1 MNNSNIKQQI
11 NKKYSQNKRLT
22 GNYGINNTN
31 SLIKVNK
38 TNNKMNNKMNTRYI
52 KNHKIAN
59 SHTYSS
65 YMTPTNIN
73 TTKLSST
80 KSVKRVFELVDYP
93 TMGDVYGN
101 YSGSSPGQAA
111 KKMFNYLAKKTSF
124 KVNDNKKSSNTKN
137 AIIFSLREKGVN
149 SSKKYEY
156 LGTRTKLIKPTVI
169 TYPTGKKVEFKYKT
183 LVTKHKK
190 TLNSMKGGS
199 EPHPVHHHET
209 IHAHNTV
216 QNHSLKHIHRSIL
229 HNSKFDHHVHNVP
242 IKSILTHYGQTN
254 NSTTGGYKKRGNKK

>member
-124 KVNDNKKSSNTKN
+124 NDNKKSSNTKN

-190 TLNSMKGGS
+190 TLNSMKGGN
-199 EPHPVHHHET
+199 HPVIT
-209 IHAHNTV
+209 IHSNNTPM
-216 QNHSLKHIHRSIL
+216 NNNMKSIL
-229 HNSKFDHHVHNVP
+229 NQAKLHSNYDHHVQNV
-242 IKSILTHYGQTN
+242 KLNTLQSYQRKL
-254 NSTTGGYKKRGNKK
+254 

>member
-1 MNNSNIKQQI
+1 MNVVKMNNSNIKQQI
-11 NKKYSQNKRLT
+11 NKTHSQNKRLT
-22 GNYGINNTN
+22 GNYRINNKSYKTN

-38 TNNKMNNKMNTRYI
+38 KMNTRYI
-52 KNHKIAN
+52 KSHKIAN

-73 TTKLSST
+73 TKKLSST

-93 TMGDVYGN
+93 AMGDVYGN
-101 YSGSSPGQAA
+101 YGGSSPGQAA

-124 KVNDNKKSSNTKN
+124 KVNGNKTTSNIKN

-149 SSKKYEY
+149 SPMKYEY

-190 TLNSMKGGS
+190 TLNSMKGGN
-199 EPHPVHHHET
+199 HPIIT
-209 IHAHNTV
+209 IHSHHTPMN
-216 QNHSLKHIHRSIL
+216 NHMKSIL
-229 HNSKFDHHVHNVP
+229 NQAKLHSSYDHHVQNV
-242 IKSILTHYGQTN
+242 KLNTLQSYQRKL
-254 NSTTGGYKKRGNKK
+254 